1 MAARKQLLHRTLS
14 RQLPKKLPLLRKLP
28 RNAADEAAAAQ
39 MDARKPLLPRKQRL
53 PIKLPKLLLLLLL
66 LLLLTT
72 TTGSKQRPALTN
84 DCEFFLNALR
94 MEGAETAESAVA
106 AEETND
112 QRGWKKAERLPR
124 GLGRFG
130 CIRSAEQALAGAS
143 THWAIRCRAREG
155 FADCS
160 ALQKNY

>member
-1 MAARKQLLHRTLS
+1 MAARKLLLHRTLS
-14 RQLPKKLPLLRKLP
+14 RKLPKKLPLLRKLP
-28 RNAADEAAAAQ
+28 RNAADEAAADQ
-39 MDARKPLLPRKQRL
+39 MDARKPLLPRKQLL
-53 PIKLPKLLLLLLL
+53 PIKLLLLLL

-72 TTGSKQRPALTN
+72 TTGSKQRPALAN
-84 DCEFFLNALR
+84 DCEFFWNALR

-143 THWAIRCRAREG
+143 AHWAIRCRAREG

-160 ALQKNY
+160 ALQKND